1 MAWSTFLALL
11 LAGSCGSAVCLREYH
26 FVPQLMTWGDAQ
38 AFCRQEYTDLVAL
51 HGAEDVQ
58 LLLSTADYAGSAWIG
73 LYNDWNVW
81 RWSFND
87 NKSVPYLN
95 WNSGEPNG
103 VMELCVIMYTSG
115 KWNDYG
121 CFILS
126 PFACYDE
133 GAPDPYVMVNEAMNW
148 TEAQAYC
155 RAYYTDLVSVMD
167 QAENQKIQRKVT
179 STIWTGMFRDGWKW
193 SDQSDRGF
201 KYWADNQPSGSGKC
215 AVASLG
221 YRGTWSPDTCT
232 SQWPFFCYR
241 DVKLEYRIKIR
252 LASGSSLDPRDPGM
266 NGTVLL
272 QIRQKLQQCG
282 LTEDSR
288 VTWIEQR
295 NGQALQETGK

>member
-1 MAWSTFLALL
+1 ELTGLSESLILDIPATGPHRAADAATLHCYVCDPP
-11 LAGSCGSAVCLREYH
+11 AGSCGSAVCLREYH

-126 PFACYDE
+126 PFNKSRLP
-133 GAPDPYVMVNEAMNW
+133 GAVRSQVAL
-148 TEAQAYC
+148 C
-155 RAYYTDLVSVMD
+155 SKVSYRQD
-167 QAENQKIQRKVT
+167 
-179 STIWTGMFRDGWKW
+179 
-193 SDQSDRGF
+193 
-201 KYWADNQPSGSGKC
+201 
-215 AVASLG
+215 AS
-221 YRGTWSPDTCT
+221 
-232 SQWPFFCYR
+232 
-241 DVKLEYRIKIR
+241 
-252 LASGSSLDPRDPGM
+252 A
-266 NGTVLL
+266 
-272 QIRQKLQQCG
+272 
-282 LTEDSR
+282 
-288 VTWIEQR
+288 
-295 NGQALQETGK
+295 